1 MLCYVVK
8 RRVKAV
14 TQFSQTASW
23 PACSRP
29 GGAASRK
36 SSSHWTISSAPA
48 YRHLSFF
55 AFFLIFFIPDLLRYL
70 HNQLTKNPIIHDGNK
85 ELITEVLRSVAELM
99 IWGDQH
105 NSAFFDYFCEK
116 NMLGFFPKI
125 MHQRTS
131 ARVKVQLIQTL
142 SIMIQNI
149 SSEHAIFYFLSNNV
163 RCINSFSN
171 SIVMFLS
178 LIPFHSI

>member
-1 MLCYVVK
+1 MPCDL
-8 RRVKAV
+8 
-14 TQFSQTASW
+14 SLQTAADHHVRILVERQAKRAVLIGQSQVRLR
-23 PACSRP
+23 AIIFNSL
-29 GGAASRK
+29 
-36 SSSHWTISSAPA
+36 
-48 YRHLSFF
+48 HL
-55 AFFLIFFIPDLLRYL
+55 FFIGDCSRYL

-163 RCINSFSN
+163 RR
-171 SIVMFLS
+171 VY
-178 LIPFHSI
+178 